1 MFLDSFWNFNS
12 FFRQFLREKNTWLF
26 HCFVC
31 HLKLSSFQA
40 CSEWTVKKRR
50 TKERVSARLQR
61 KTWFCSNKFWETGQ
75 CLLTLYR
82 DTCWY
87 LLITS
92 GSLDSCTDNNSGQV
106 AEYDKKALASLQH
119 ALTNAI
125 KKTAHLI
132 QNTFL
137 RAVFSLYCSFLP
149 PTGQA

>member
-1 MFLDSFWNFNS
+1 MQRLCKYSLFCRSYATKTIKWKYSDCQLPTLSYIKHFSALPVFLDSFWNFNS
-12 FFRQFLREKNTWLF
+12 FFRQFLRGKNTWLF

-61 KTWFCSNKFWETGQ
+61 KTWFCSSKFWETGQ

-87 LLITS
+87 LLI
-92 GSLDSCTDNNSGQV
+92 LADN
-106 AEYDKKALASLQH
+106 KW
-119 ALTNAI
+119 
-125 KKTAHLI
+125 
-132 QNTFL
+132 FL
-137 RAVFSLYCSFLP
+137 
-149 PTGQA
+149 G